1 MPAAG
6 SRQRT
11 STYHSPLRARQA
23 VETRR
28 TVLSAA
34 TNLFAERGWAGTTLS
49 AVAAEAGTAI
59 ETVYSAFR
67 SKSGLLI
74 AAIDAAIVGD
84 DDETPLVDRPEFA
97 DLGTGP
103 LSERLTAATR
113 IITLALVRAVPL
125 MGALAE
131 AAASDVAAKARLDT
145 YESDRR
151 AVIANGLELIFRK
164 PAPEALVDSI
174 WAIAGPEVFAK
185 LTKERHWSIETYQ
198 SWLVEIGLA
207 LFGNASSEEIRP
219 RAQETARGK

>member
-1 MPAAG
+1 VPTAG
-6 SRQRT
+6 RRQRP
-11 STYHSPLRARQA
+11 SGYHSPLRARQA

-28 TVLSAA
+28 AILNAA

-84 DDETPLVDRPEFA
+84 EDETPLVDRPEFVG
-97 DLGTGP
+97 LGTGA
-103 LSERLTAATR
+103 LSERLTAAAR

-131 AAASDVAAKARLDT
+131 ASANDAAARARLNT

-151 AVIANGLELIFRK
+151 AVIAVGLELVLGK
-164 PAPEALVDSI
+164 PAPESLIDSI

-207 LFGNASSEEIRP
+207 LFGVPTSEDAPLHGEE
-219 RAQETARGK
+219 ATRG

>member
-1 MPAAG
+1 
-6 SRQRT
+6 
-11 STYHSPLRARQA
+11 

-28 TVLSAA
+28 TVLNAA
-34 TNLFAERGWAGTTLS
+34 TKLFAERGWAGTTLS

-97 DLGTGP
+97 DLGTGA

-113 IITLALVRAVPL
+113 IITMALVRAVPL
-125 MGALAE
+125 MGALVE
-131 AAASDVAAKARLDT
+131 ASACDVAAKARLDT

-151 AVIANGLELIFRK
+151 AVISYGLELILGNS
-164 PAPEALVDSI
+164 APEALVDSI

-185 LTKERHWSIETYQ
+185 LTKERQWSIETYQ

-207 LFGNASSEEIRP
+207 LLGQDFSERIRP
-219 RAQETARGK
+219 RGGETARGK